1 MYVNIIH
8 YIFNQHVSC
17 FAHHLGWIFLTETA
31 LKFFPCIGRLLDF
44 GTEPKWDAQTIS
56 VLIWSRTLSWSLL
69 LLFTVE
75 DSANLPPSPPPSP
88 AAEHFGPLDQGRLM
102 LHVCMERGEVRNTMK
117 ELEHFFSHEYSSHPL
132 TLAWMR
138 VFYLGTPAS
147 PTPSRLISTLSQ
159 CPTDAHAPLICGAGP
174 KIDGV
179 VFAGTTLPP
188 LLTSFKSISS
198 SSSSIFSS

>member
-1 MYVNIIH
+1 MCWSDLEHCLDLFFCYLQWRTLQTCRLHLLRPQQQNILGLWIK
-8 YIFNQHVSC
+8 VGSC
-17 FAHHLGWIFLTETA
+17 FMCVW
-31 LKFFPCIGRLLDF
+31 R
-44 GTEPKWDAQTIS
+44 
-56 VLIWSRTLSWSLL
+56 
-69 LLFTVE
+69 
-75 DSANLPPSPPPSP
+75 
-88 AAEHFGPLDQGRLM
+88 
-102 LHVCMERGEVRNTMK
+102 EVRWETQWKNLNT
-117 ELEHFFSHEYSSHPL
+117 FFSHEYSSHPL

-159 CPTDAHAPLICGAGP
+159 CPTDAHAPLLCGAGP